1 MRAIINR
8 LSAPLTF
15 AVQRKGIRWE
25 SSEALQRSLPRPIHE
40 HKPIPDGMEGLSDGM
55 ENLQES
61 LVFASTKISDVLQTK
76 YDEMKEKRAHTRMPI
91 VFVKEDNTVFEAI
104 KLMTESKIGA
114 VLVRGE
120 DSEFCGI
127 LTERDY
133 MTKVAL
139 NGMDSRHTPVGRIM
153 TRNPVTV
160 RTDET
165 CLSAF
170 RKMTKGRF
178 RHVPVTQDG
187 KIVGLLSLGDLVKSI
202 LSSFKDSVDYLSDYI
217 AGTGAAAGVGTATTT
232 R

>member
-1 MRAIINR
+1 MRAIINS

-40 HKPIPDGMEGLSDGM
+40 HKYIPDGMDIDGM

-61 LVFASTKISDVLQTK
+61 LVFTSTRISDVLQTK
-76 YDEMKEKRAHTRMPI
+76 YDEMKEKRSPTRLPI

-139 NGMDSRHTPVGRIM
+139 NGLDSRHTPVGRIM

-165 CLSAF
+165 CLSGF